1 MLRRPF
7 HYHCS
12 LMYAAVYDINYV
24 ADSVVWKKGTRWRKS
39 GPQDTW
45 LTNNTWMTF
54 HLHCQ
59 RQVFLLEHLILPI
72 VRIVHS
78 YVYQHTLTY
87 RLTSDEEYE
96 LIRNCSKTLLSDRPS
111 ASTVA
116 TSTEVKAQLSKVT
129 FHSLLC
135 FR

>member
-1 MLRRPF
+1 MAKEWASRYLVNKQYMDDVSFALP
-7 HYHCS
+7 
-12 LMYAAVYDINYV
+12 
-24 ADSVVWKKGTRWRKS
+24 K
-39 GPQDTW
+39 
-45 LTNNTWMTF
+45 
-54 HLHCQ
+54 
-59 RQVFLLEHLILPI
+59 QVFLLEHLILPI
-72 VRIVHS
+72 VTIVHS
-78 YVYQHTLTY
+78 YVYRHTLTH
-87 RLTSDEEYE
+87 RLTCDEEYE